1 MAEHIIPA
9 AREFTLQRVT
19 TSPAA
24 TAGLGAQAAQ
34 ILQGGESLLVY
45 GTLGAGKTCFI
56 QGLCRGLAVREE
68 VVSPTFNLANRYRG
82 RLVVH
87 HLDFYR
93 LGPEDDLSDIGL
105 EEILDEVAERTAVLV
120 AEWPERLARLLPE
133 RLEWLAEPGRRA
145 TERLWHL
152 RGIPHLAPVWK
163 DLFGREGGAC

>member
-1 MAEHIIPA
+1 MAEHLIPA
-9 AREFTLQRVT
+9 ARGFSLQRVT
-19 TSPAA
+19 TSPEA
-24 TAGLGAQAAQ
+24 TAALGAQAAQ
-34 ILQGGESLLVY
+34 ILQGGESLLIY

-56 QGLCRGLAVREE
+56 QGLCLGLDVREQ

-93 LGPEDDLSDIGL
+93 LGPQDDLADVGL

-120 AEWPERLARLLPE
+120 AEWPERLAPLLPE
-133 RLEWLAEPGRRA
+133 RLEWLAETGRRA
-145 TERLWHL
+145 TERLWYL

-163 DLFGREGGAC
+163 DLFGAEGDNC